1 MLPSRETHPQHEEKE
16 QNCGKM
22 HNGAQHSCDLRPA
35 RATRPKE
42 YQKSKTQEGR
52 PTPSFMIFSGLLEEA
67 ANLAHLGVKKGLQ
80 VLLLGLDVATEFRA
94 LSLQLVLN

>member
-1 MLPSRETHPQHEEKE
+1 
-16 QNCGKM
+16 
-22 HNGAQHSCDLRPA
+22 
-35 RATRPKE
+35 
-42 YQKSKTQEGR
+42 
-52 PTPSFMIFSGLLEEA
+52 MIFSGLLEEA